1 MVCALM
7 CGCMII
13 PQRLKPIWNLVGL
26 FGTTPLK
33 NVSKTVDFIRQK
45 VWLPKIAFFHNLI
58 NCPWYR
64 SLGISFYLLFNDY
77 CITPP
82 IKLSRL
88 Y

>member
-45 VWLPKIAFFHNLI
+45 VWLPKIAFFFI
-58 NCPWYR
+58 
-64 SLGISFYLLFNDY
+64 I
-77 CITPP
+77 
-82 IKLSRL
+82 
-88 Y
+88 